1 MCIRFARNIG
11 SEKGRLMTVEQK
23 YLDKADVLIEALPYI
38 RRFHDKVIVVKYGGA
53 AMVDDGVMRRVMGDI
68 VLLKLVGFKP
78 IVVHGGGK
86 EINRWLERIGI
97 EPHFENGLRVT
108 DEPTMEMA
116 EMVLY
121 KVNKELVSMAES
133 FGVKVIGVSGKDG
146 ALMRVNKAYP
156 DGEDLGYV
164 GNIDS
169 VRPEMLEGFLEDDY
183 IPIVCPIGL
192 GEEFHSYNINADVA
206 ACAIAK
212 AMHAE
217 KLAFLSDIEGVYRDP
232 KDPSTLISELH
243 ASEARQLIE
252 DGTVG
257 GGMVPKLQGCIDA
270 VENGVTRVHIL
281 DGRIRHCLLLEIFT
295 NKGVGSSVI
304 GDNTPK
310 FHS

>member
-1 MCIRFARNIG
+1 
-11 SEKGRLMTVEQK
+11 
-23 YLDKADVLIEALPYI
+23 
-38 RRFHDKVIVVKYGGA
+38 
-53 AMVDDGVMRRVMGDI
+53 
-68 VLLKLVGFKP
+68 
-78 IVVHGGGK
+78 
-86 EINRWLERIGI
+86 
-97 EPHFENGLRVT
+97 
-108 DEPTMEMA
+108 
-116 EMVLY
+116 
-121 KVNKELVSMAES
+121 
-133 FGVKVIGVSGKDG
+133 
-146 ALMRVNKAYP
+146 MRVNKAYP

-192 GEEFHSYNINADVA
+192 GEEFHSYDINADVA

-281 DGRIRHCLLLEIFT
+281 DGRIRHCLLLEFFT

-304 GDNTPK
+304 GDNAPK